1 MDKLIE
7 SLDSVVEEIN
17 TVSETFPEN
26 SLSRKLMGFVTRNI
40 KRSQKLCERVIRI
53 QERAKAEIAE
63 ESESE

>member
-7 SLDSVVEEIN
+7 SLDNVVEEIN

-26 SLSRKLMGFVTRNI
+26 SLSRKLMCFIERNI
-40 KRSQKLCERVIRI
+40 QRSKKLCKRIIRI
-53 QERAKAEIAE
+53 QERAKAEISE